1 MSDIQLGFPRD
12 RTRAQFGQK
21 VDATPATVVSAHA
34 NTKIPFGMLVMYD
47 DSDAFMCKLPVS
59 KAPLDKPLGIT
70 LRHLHGD
77 DYQPKSSIAVLR
89 KGRVWVEADKV
100 NAPGDVVYLKVTED
114 GSAKFTGDKKDAVP
128 LRGAIFLEKSEG
140 GLVPI
145 EVNFIGGVV

>member
-12 RTRAQFGQK
+12 RASAQLGQK
-21 VDATPATVVSAHA
+21 VDATPAIVVSAHA
-34 NTKIPFGMLVMYD
+34 LIKIPFGVLVMYD
-47 DSDAFMCKLPVS
+47 DSDAFMCKLPVA
-59 KAPLDKPLGIT
+59 KAPLDKPLGVT

-100 NAPGDVVYLKVTED
+100 NAPGDMVYLKFSED
-114 GSAKFTGDKKDAVP
+114 GSAKFTGDKKDA
-128 LRGAIFLEKSEG
+128 LLLKGAIFLEKSEG

-145 EVNFIGGVV
+145 EVNFMGGV